1 MGPGEVQTSLA
12 LRSAFRIFGFAQ
24 DRMRFG
30 IALNKNFDFL
40 RLCSHLS
47 LSLALPKIGCGS
59 EKHIQVNLICFS
71 LTFHYLCIIVN

>member
-30 IALNKNFDFL
+30 KAYSSKLDMLF
-40 RLCSHLS
+40 SHLS
-47 LSLALPKIGCGS
+47 LSLYNC
-59 EKHIQVNLICFS
+59 
-71 LTFHYLCIIVN
+71 

>member
-1 MGPGEVQTSLA
+1 MWPGEVQSSLA

-47 LSLALPKIGCGS
+47 LSLAVAQDRMRFGKAYSIKLDM
-59 EKHIQVNLICFS
+59 LFS
-71 LTFHYLCIIVN
+71 HLSLSLYNC

>member
-47 LSLALPKIGCGS
+47 LSLALRLCSHLSLSLALPKIGCGS
-59 EKHIQVNLICFS
+59 EKP
-71 LTFHYLCIIVN
+71 

>member
-47 LSLALPKIGCGS
+47 LSLAVGGS
-59 EKHIQVNLICFS
+59 A
-71 LTFHYLCIIVN
+71 